1 MESILMKTKDIVVSR
16 EKSDYIITDG
26 EIHFTG
32 WEQLRRHFAQEHAAE
47 DHWIYMGSFTS
58 EDFPLTLLDT
68 ALPDPTNRGAVIV
81 RMMEE
86 FRSAAPLY
94 LATQNLPGP
103 EHHLEWLALM
113 HFFSAA
119 TPLLEWTHSPYIAA
133 HAATGTESHPDRKAH
148 PVLWSF
154 NTRLAAAIC
163 RAVLQKEKIRY
174 EDSSYRALSAPD
186 IFRQLFDLMIR
197 QGIGLIMPVF
207 PKRRTPGFLARQS
220 ALTCTADCSADFGTT
235 LAAMMES
242 ADKYGIDISGGL
254 FRKHVLPASAAL
266 EIRESLFAMNMTA
279 RTLNPGLR
287 GFCESLSDYAQRSL

>member
-1 MESILMKTKDIVVSR
+1 MKTKDIIVSR
-16 EKSDYIITDG
+16 EKGDYTISEA
-26 EIHFTG
+26 EIHFSS
-32 WEQLRRHFAQEHAAE
+32 WEQLRKHFAQEHATE
-47 DHWIYMGSFTS
+47 DHWIYMGAYTS
-58 EDFPLTLLDT
+58 GDFPATLLEA
-68 ALPDPTNRGAVIV
+68 ALPDSANRGAIIV
-81 RMMEE
+81 RMMDE

-94 LATQNLPGP
+94 LPTQNLPGP
-103 EHHLEWLALM
+103 DLHLEWLALM

-119 TPLLEWTHSPYIAA
+119 TPLLEWSHSPYVAA
-133 HAATGTESHPDRKAH
+133 HAATGTDTLADRKAH

-163 RAVLQKEKIRY
+163 CAVLQKEKIRY

-186 IFRQLFDLMIR
+186 IFRQVFDLMVR

-207 PKRRTPGFLARQS
+207 PKRRTAGFLARQS
-220 ALTCTADCSADFGTT
+220 ALTCTADPSADFGTT

-242 ADKYGIDISGGL
+242 ADRYGIDITGGL
-254 FRKHVLPASAAL
+254 FRKHILPASAAE

-287 GFCESLSDYAQRSL
+287 GFCESLSEYAKRSL